1 MAPQLQGAS
10 AFSRRLWHRRLR
22 RLRPVLV
29 VGALVGVAALAAWVL
44 LGSAWLTAEQV
55 TVKGQ
60 QTLSDG
66 RILAAANVD
75 LGTPLLRLDL
85 DAVDERVSALPA
97 VAEAS
102 VHRAWP
108 HTVAITVTEREP
120 VAAVHRSSVW
130 WVMDEEG
137 VLFRRTS
144 EREAELPLVD
154 VGSRAD
160 DSVLGETASVVAGLP
175 SDLLDRVRRLT
186 ASSMDSIT
194 LTLKDGR
201 EVRWGSAAETPEK
214 VRVLSVLL
222 SQRAKVYDVSVP
234 AQPTTSG

>member
-1 MAPQLQGAS
+1 MAPQPQGAS

-22 RLRPVLV
+22 RLRPLIVL
-29 VGALVGVAALAAWVL
+29 GALVGVVALAAWVL
-44 LGSAWLTAEQV
+44 LGSAWLTAKEV

-60 QTLSDG
+60 HTLSDG
-66 RILAAANVD
+66 KILAAANVD

-130 WVMDEEG
+130 WVMDAEG
-137 VLFRRTS
+137 VLFRRTT
-144 EREAELPLVD
+144 ERAAELPLVAI
-154 VGSRAD
+154 GSRAD
-160 DSVLGETASVVAGLP
+160 DSVLREAASVVAGLP
-175 SDLLDRVRRLT
+175 SDLVDRVRQLT

-194 LTLKDGR
+194 LTLQDGR

-222 SQRAKVYDVSVP
+222 TQRAKVYDVSVP
-234 AQPTTSG
+234 AHPTTMD